1 MKIVVCVK
9 QTVDTAAEIA
19 VEQGVISWGDTPLVL
34 NPWDEFAVEEGLRL
48 REAHGGS
55 VTALT
60 VGAESAQDA
69 LRSALAMGADNAVR
83 ISDSG
88 LEFADS
94 LVISTVLAAAIH
106 KLDEVDLVLFGREA
120 VDSNAGVLSAQV
132 ARRLG
137 WPSLAL
143 TAAIPVL
150 TPADKSI
157 EVERMLDRGR
167 QRVRSSLPAV
177 ISVVKEINEPRY
189 ASFMGIRKASRVEIP
204 IWSLA
209 DLGVDSVQP
218 GVAWLEMS
226 AAPQSDVACEF
237 IEAVDEAAA
246 AQTLVARLRE
256 EKVI

>member
-19 VEQGVISWGDTPLVL
+19 VEQGVITWGDIPLVL

-48 REAHGGS
+48 REAQGGS

-69 LRSALAMGADNAVR
+69 LRSALAMGADDAVW

-88 LEFADS
+88 LEMADS
-94 LVISTVLAAAIH
+94 LAISTVLATAIN
-106 KLDEVDLVLFGREA
+106 KLDKVDLVLFGREA
-120 VDSNAGVLSAQV
+120 VDSNAGVLNAQV

-143 TAAIPVL
+143 TAAIPAL
-150 TPADKSI
+150 DPAGKSI

-177 ISVVKEINEPRY
+177 VSVVKEINEPRY
-189 ASFMGIRKASRVEIP
+189 ASFMGIRKAARVEIP
-204 IWSLA
+204 RWSLE
-209 DLGVDSVQP
+209 DLGIDSIQP
-218 GVAWLEMS
+218 GVTWLETS
-226 AAPQSDVACEF
+226 AAPQSNVACEF
-237 IEAVDEAAA
+237 IEAVDETAA
-246 AQTLVARLRE
+246 AQALVARLRE